1 MSSEASLLYWI
12 NPIHDFI
19 CKGVGKSVRHWR
31 GGGGGT
37 QFISLAHPL
46 ARYALESL
54 PSENVHIKDL

>member
-1 MSSEASLLYWI
+1 MRPACFIGLIQYMTSFAKEWESLL
-12 NPIHDFI
+12 DT
-19 CKGVGKSVRHWR
+19 GG